1 MSEVWAKWENRV
13 INGVL
18 PLRRFLGR
26 SNHSVVFLTEYKVQ
40 NLADAAIKLVP
51 ADPASADAQLAYWK
65 SAATLAHPHLIRL
78 FETGRCQLG
87 GHPFLFAVMEY
98 AEETLAQI
106 LPKRPLTADEV
117 RELLRPTLAALR
129 FLHDKDLV
137 HGQLKPANFLVIGDQ
152 LKLSSDNIHPVGKS
166 RPSIAKRSVYDPP
179 EAKIGGIDAKGDV
192 WGLGVTMVE
201 ALTQRLPAGLDQRTE
216 IAVLPPAPI
225 PPGFEEVTERCLN
238 RDPALRPTID
248 ELTAQFVDP
257 PPAEAAQ
264 SAASAET
271 GAADAGAAAPAPGTL
286 GAPSSPGAPVTP
298 AAPAARP
305 EMSLT
310 ELLVQAPNLGS
321 PAPAPGRRL
330 ALWGAVAGVL
340 IAASVWVVWHYQHPS
355 LPSLSAQAPSPQAA
369 ASADASAAPPAAPQN
384 PAPAPP
390 AAAAPAPAADDSR
403 SVRHEEIPRI
413 SRGARAS
420 IRGDIVV
427 TVRVT
432 VDRSGNVVDEA
443 VENRGNSKYF
453 TRVASEA
460 ARKWRF
466 VAADRPDPREWLLQF
481 EFTRGGTSGHAIPR
495 S

>member
-26 SNHSVVFLTEYKVQ
+26 SNHSVVFLTEYKPQ
-40 NLADAAIKLVP
+40 NLANAAIKLVP
-51 ADPASADAQLAYWK
+51 ADPAAADTQLEYWK
-65 SAATLAHPHLIRL
+65 RAAALAHPHLIRL
-78 FETGRCQLG
+78 FDTGRCQLG
-87 GHPFLFAVMEY
+87 GHPFLFVVMEY

-106 LPKRPLTADEV
+106 LPKRALTPDEV
-117 RELLRPTLAALR
+117 REMLRPTLDTLAY
-129 FLHDKDLV
+129 LHAKDLV
-137 HGQLKPANFLVIGDQ
+137 HGQLKPANFLVIDDQ
-152 LKLSSDNIHPVGKS
+152 LKLSSDNIHPVGRS

-179 EAKIGGIDAKGDV
+179 EAKIGGIDDKGDV

-225 PPGFEEVTERCLN
+225 PAGFEGVTERCLN
-238 RDPALRPTID
+238 RDPALRPTISD
-248 ELTAQFVDP
+248 LKVQFDP
-257 PPAEAAQ
+257 SPCPAEAAKP
-264 SAASAET
+264 
-271 GAADAGAAAPAPGTL
+271 AAPAED
-286 GAPSSPGAPVTP
+286 GAESAPVTP
-298 AAPAARP
+298 VGPVPPIPPIPPVAQSAAASAAQP
-305 EMSLT
+305 ELSLT
-310 ELLVQAPNLGS
+310 ELLVRAPNPDALSKFPDRRLPVWGTVAGLVLAGSVWAVWHHQHPGS
-321 PAPAPGRRL
+321 PVSTAPVPVPAP
-330 ALWGAVAGVL
+330 VAQ
-340 IAASVWVVWHYQHPS
+340 S
-355 LPSLSAQAPSPQAA
+355 AA
-369 ASADASAAPPAAPQN
+369 ASAVPQN
-384 PAPAPP
+384 SAPAPV
-390 AAAAPAPAADDSR
+390 AASASAVAPAVDPSR
-403 SVRHEEIPRI
+403 SVRHEEIPHI

-443 VENRGNSKYF
+443 LENRGNSKYF
-453 TRVASEA
+453 ARAASEA

-466 VAADRPDPREWLLQF
+466 VAADHPDAREWLLQF